1 MYSTCVH
8 CHAALG
14 HNDDVEEF
22 PVGRRLAFDS
32 TRGRLWV
39 VCSACLRWNLTPIEE
54 RWEAIETCERLYEG
68 TRQRFSTD
76 QIGLGR
82 LPSGLDLIR
91 VGRPL
96 RPEFAAWRYGDRFGQ
111 RRRRFLL
118 RSVAGTAFTSAGAVA
133 AQLPIVAAPVI
144 LGGVALIALRH
155 HYLEMRSEQ
164 VVARV
169 AGTAGDELA
178 VTRGDLLRVDFAREA
193 EDRWALDLPNPLGRV
208 RLVDGAAL
216 HVGALAMAE
225 MNVAG
230 ASADQLNQAIRKL
243 EWFEGPEGL
252 RRFAVRKGGLGK
264 LGYEQRL
271 AIEMALHEESERRA
285 LEGELA
291 DLERMWR
298 EAEELASIADN
309 LLLPASVTDWI
320 DRYLRG
326 RGRQAGDS
334 PGAGREA

>member
-8 CHAALG
+8 CHAPLG
-14 HNDDVEEF
+14 HNEDVEQF

-32 TRGRLWV
+32 SRGRLWV
-39 VCSACLRWNLTPIEE
+39 VCPSCLRWNLTPIEE

-68 TRQRFSTD
+68 TRQRYSTD
-76 QIGLGR
+76 HIGLGR
-82 LPSGLDLIR
+82 LSSGLDLIR

-111 RRRRFLL
+111 RRRRFLV
-118 RSVAGTAFTSAGAVA
+118 RSAAGTAFTSAGVVA
-133 AQLPIVAAPVI
+133 AQLPLVAAPI
-144 LGGVALIALRH
+144 LIGGFAVVALRR
-155 HYLEMRSEQ
+155 HYLEMRGQQ

-169 AGTAGDELA
+169 ASPDGEELP
-178 VTRGDLLRVDFAREA
+178 VTRSELLQVDFAREA
-193 EDRWALDLPNPLGRV
+193 ADRWALELPNPQGRV

-230 ASADQLNQAIRKL
+230 ASADQLSQAIKKL

-309 LLLPASVTDWI
+309 LLLPAAVTEWI
-320 DRYLRG
+320 DRHLRG
-326 RGRQAGDS
+326 RGRASGDPVS
-334 PGAGREA
+334 EGPEK

>member
-8 CHAALG
+8 CHAPLG
-14 HNDDVEEF
+14 HNEDVEEF

-39 VCSACLRWNLTPIEE
+39 VCPSCLRWNLTPIEE

-82 LPSGLDLIR
+82 LHSGLDLIR
-91 VGRPL
+91 VGRPM
-96 RPEFAAWRYGDRFGQ
+96 RPEFAAWRYGDRFGR
-111 RRRRFLL
+111 RRRRFLV
-118 RSVAGTAFTSAGAVA
+118 RSAAGSVMTSAGFL
-133 AQLPIVAAPVI
+133 AQIGILPIPLIV
-144 LGGVALIALRH
+144 GGVALVGLHRQYLKLR
-155 HYLEMRSEQ
+155 SQQ

-169 AGTAGDELA
+169 AGSGGDELP
-178 VTRGDLLRVDFAREA
+178 VTRGDLLKVDFAREA
-193 EDRWALDLPNPLGRV
+193 ASRWALEIPNQFGPV

-225 MNVAG
+225 MNADG
-230 ASADQLNQAIRKL
+230 ASADQLSQAIKKL
-243 EWFEGPEGL
+243 EWFEGPEGM
-252 RRFAVRKGGLGK
+252 RRFAVRKGLRK
-264 LGYEQRL
+264 MGYEQRL

-291 DLERMWR
+291 GLERMWR

-309 LLLPASVTDWI
+309 LLLPASVTEWI
-320 DRYLRG
+320 DRHLRNRG
-326 RGRQAGDS
+326 RRSGGRT
-334 PGAGREA
+334 GADPNT